1 MQIREYTMADYI
13 IAIANENITMKSLQH
28 QTMIG
33 SDTRLI
39 INDESILRKYR
50 KDLEEDC
57 FYVTFSNAE
66 KRKYAYKPWL
76 FCLDTFGLSDL
87 WRELLDLNQ
96 IRSFTQ
102 FDHDK
107 IKVFSPS
114 YLRKLKV
121 ILNLEEEIIDQ
132 KSAEM
137 TEAIK
142 EATLA

>member
-1 MQIREYTMADYI
+1 MQIREYTVADYI
-13 IAIANENITMKSLQH
+13 VAIANENITMKSLQH

-33 SDTRLI
+33 TDTRLI
-39 INDESILRKYR
+39 INDESVLRKYR

-57 FYVTFSNAE
+57 FYVTFTSAE

-76 FCLDTFGLSDL
+76 FCLDTFGLSEL

-96 IRSFTQ
+96 LRSFTQ

-107 IKVFSPS
+107 IKVFSPL
-114 YLRKLKV
+114 YLSKLKI
-121 ILNLEEEIIDQ
+121 ILNLEEEILDQ

>member
-1 MQIREYTMADYI
+1 MQVREYTMADYI
-13 IAIANENITMKSLQH
+13 IAIGNENITMKSLQY
-28 QTMIG
+28 QSMIG
-33 SDTRLI
+33 TDTRII
-39 INDESILRKYR
+39 INDESILRKYK
-50 KDLEEDC
+50 KDLEEEC
-57 FYVTFSNAE
+57 SYIVFTNAE

-96 IRSFTQ
+96 IRSFSE

-121 ILNLEEEIIDQ
+121 ILNLESEIIDQ
-132 KSAEM
+132 KSEEM
-137 TEAIK
+137 TELIK